1 MAYIGWKLP
10 EWEKLSLLETFA
22 PVYPDVVAHHVTLDF
37 GKHTK
42 TMDLPTAM
50 EGRVVGI
57 ADDGKGIQALVVEIE
72 GSTERPAP
80 LGGTYHITWSMDEEA
95 GYSPKM
101 SNDVIAEGW
110 TPVAP
115 VTITL
120 VPTFFR
126 Y

>member
-10 EWEKLSLLETFA
+10 EGDKVALMERFT
-22 PVYPDVVAHHVTLDF
+22 PVYPDVVAHHVTLDV

-42 TMDLPTAM
+42 DMALPEAQT
-50 EGRVVGI
+50 GRVVGV
-57 ADDGKGIQALVVEIE
+57 ADDGKGIQALVVEID
-72 GSTERPAP
+72 GSTDRPGD
-80 LGGTYHITWSMDEEA
+80 LGGTFHITWSMDAEG
-95 GYSPKM
+95 GYSAKM

-110 TPVAP
+110 TPVDP

>member
-22 PVYPDVVAHHVTLDF
+22 PAYPDIVGHHVTLDI
-37 GKHTK
+37 GKRTS
-42 TMDLPTAM
+42 TMYLPTAM

-57 ADDGKGIQALVVEIE
+57 ADDSKGIQALVVEID
-72 GSTERPAP
+72 GSTARPDP
-80 LGGTYHITWSMDEEA
+80 LGGTYHITWSMDKEA

-110 TPVAP
+110 TPVTP
-115 VTITL
+115 IIITL
-120 VPTFFR
+120 VPTFFP
-126 Y
+126 